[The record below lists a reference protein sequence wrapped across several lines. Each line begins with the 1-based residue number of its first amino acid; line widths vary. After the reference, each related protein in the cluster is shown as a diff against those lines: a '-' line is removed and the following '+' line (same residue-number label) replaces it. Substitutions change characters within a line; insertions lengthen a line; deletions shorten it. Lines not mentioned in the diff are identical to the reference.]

1 MHVLYFGSMCVCL
14 MIRVLEPVSIQMGK
28 NWDQM
33 PYSNLREGSLDHMRV
48 NIIGSN
54 VYSEAIALTGEKRLL
69 QIEKLY

>member
-1 MHVLYFGSMCVCL
+1 
-14 MIRVLEPVSIQMGK
+14 MGK

-54 VYSEAIALTGEKRLL
+54 VYSEAIALTGEKRFL

>member
-1 MHVLYFGSMCVCL
+1 
-14 MIRVLEPVSIQMGK
+14 MGK

-33 PYSNLREGSLDHMRV
+33 PYSNLREGLLDHMGV

-54 VYSEAIALTGEKRLL
+54 VYSAALALTGEKRLL